1 MALNAYARA
10 VTDRVVDPLAR
21 VLVRLGMTANRLT
34 LLGVAVTLAGVGV
47 LLSGPLRLG
56 VVIVALGSVVDAL
69 DGAVA
74 RLQGTDGA
82 LGAFYDSVTD
92 RVGDVA
98 LLGAAAW
105 MVRDDPLLF
114 GVAVVALGGAQL
126 TSYVRA
132 KAESLGWQATVG
144 VLERA
149 ERVIILLVG
158 LFLGFLEIVLW
169 VLAVGSLVTVGQRF
183 RAVLDQA
190 RPTGSA

>member
-10 VTDRVVDPLAR
+10 VTDRVVDPVAR
-21 VLVRLGMTANRLT
+21 GLVRVGVTANWLT
-34 LLGVAVTLAGVGV
+34 LLGLAVTLAGVAV
-47 LLSGPLRLG
+47 LLAGPLRLG

-74 RLQGTDGA
+74 RRQGTEGA

-92 RVGDVA
+92 RVGDAA

-114 GVAVVALGGAQL
+114 GVAIVALGGAQL

-158 LFLGFLEIVLW
+158 LFFGLLELALW
-169 VLAVGSLVTVGQRF
+169 VLAVGSLVTVGQRL
-183 RAVLDQA
+183 RVVLHQA
-190 RPTGSA
+190 QRPGSR